1 MTKFVK
7 TKISN
12 QASFLLAN
20 LNAQTHPNESFRQWV
35 DDPNKETA
43 KYTQELLDA
52 DLIKEINGIYS
63 PTPAGVHYFTPK
75 QNTQDVD
82 ELIRRIKQALPPN
95 PKFSVVV
102 RGLSGTALLGLIY
115 ECLGEIGYRGNP
127 DDQDKF
133 NYWQTK
139 INAIQAVLKD
149 ATPDTLWEHQQNQ
162 MVAFGAPAEKT
173 KKVKK

>member
-1 MTKFVK
+1 M
-7 TKISN
+7 
-12 QASFLLAN
+12 
-20 LNAQTHPNESFRQWV
+20 
-35 DDPNKETA
+35 
-43 KYTQELLDA
+43 
-52 DLIKEINGIYS
+52 
-63 PTPAGVHYFTPK
+63 
-75 QNTQDVD
+75 D

-102 RGLSGTALLGLIY
+102 RGLSDTALLGLIY

-149 ATPDTLWEHQQNQ
+149 ATPDTLWEHQQAQ
-162 MVAFGAPAEKT
+162 MLSFGVPAEKT
-173 KKVKK
+173 KKVKILTQLVNLFIILAIFAPAPLLRP